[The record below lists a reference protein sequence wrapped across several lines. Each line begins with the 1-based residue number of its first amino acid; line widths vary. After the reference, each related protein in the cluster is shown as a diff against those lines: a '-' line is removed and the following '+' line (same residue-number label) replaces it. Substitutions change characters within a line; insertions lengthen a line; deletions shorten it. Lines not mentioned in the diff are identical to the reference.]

1 MNNMKTYPLK
11 SLSLTEAKAMQF
23 RLVDAA
29 TRHFRGTE
37 VLSMGDLGVCTQ
49 YGRPV
54 TTEKVESVIADF
66 LGTEAV
72 ALVRGA
78 GSGAI
83 RSAVWATARA
93 GDAVLVHDAP
103 IYNTTK
109 NLFESMDLRVLRCDF
124 NSLEAA
130 AEAAGRRNFS
140 LILVQHARQKMN
152 DRYELAELLS
162 VLKRNAPETPIVT
175 DDNYATLK
183 VAAIGAQLG
192 ADLSTFSTFKLLGP
206 EGVGCVAGRA
216 DPIGRIH
223 RANYSGGGQVQG
235 HEAMAVLRGMI
246 YAPVA
251 LAVQA
256 EVNEELI
263 ARLGSGEVVG
273 VKNAFLANAQ
283 SKVLLVEFEQPVA
296 HAVLKAAELLG
307 AAPWPV
313 GAESKYEFAPMFY
326 RVSGTFLELAPG
338 LAERMIRI
346 NPMRAGADTVLRVL
360 KTAMEKACQ
369 PQCF

>member
-1 MNNMKTYPLK
+1 MKTYPLK
-11 SLSLTEAKAMQF
+11 SISLLEAKKMQF

-29 TRHFRGTE
+29 TRHLRGTE
-37 VLSMGDLGVCTQ
+37 SLSTGDLGVSSQ
-49 YGRPV
+49 YGRPA
-54 TTEKVESVIADF
+54 TTEKIERVIADF
-66 LGTEAV
+66 LGTEAA

-83 RSAVWATARA
+83 RSAIWAMARA
-93 GDAVLVHDAP
+93 GNAVLVHDAP
-103 IYNTTK
+103 IYSTTK
-109 NLFESMDLRVLRCDF
+109 SLFETMGLQILRCDF
-124 NSLEAA
+124 NSSEAL
-130 AEAAGRRNFS
+130 AEAAERRNFTFA
-140 LILVQHARQKMN
+140 LVQHARQKMD
-152 DRYELAELLS
+152 DRYDLAEVLS
-162 VLKRNAPETPIVT
+162 VLKRNAPDIPVVT
-175 DDNYATLK
+175 DDNYAALK

-206 EGVGCVAGRA
+206 EGIGCVTGRG
-216 DPIGRIH
+216 DLIERIH
-223 RANYSGGGQVQG
+223 KANYSGGGQVQG

-263 ARLGSGEVVG
+263 TRLGNGEVEG
-273 VKNAFLANAQ
+273 VKNALLANAQ

-296 HAVLKAAELLG
+296 RVVLEAAELLG

-313 GAESKYEFAPMFY
+313 GAESKYEFVPMFY
-326 RVSGTFLELAPG
+326 RVSGTFLESDPA

-346 NPMRAGADTVLRVL
+346 NPMRAGADTVLRIL
-360 KTAMEKACQ
+360 KAAMGQ
-369 PQCF
+369 